1 VGYEPKEVHGVVLR
15 WGATWSGGE
24 KARKL
29 VGLLVVVPCSCRQ
42 KNCWRK
48 WALVDLR
55 AAVMLVVV
63 SKSWLRGSMMPCRGM
78 AQCNLAQLVLRKWKG
93 GL

>member
-1 VGYEPKEVHGVVLR
+1 MERRRESSQARRAAGGGAVQLSAEELLAQMGV
-15 WGATWSGGE
+15 
-24 KARKL
+24 
-29 VGLLVVVPCSCRQ
+29 
-42 KNCWRK
+42 
-48 WALVDLR
+48 LVDLR

-63 SKSWLRGSMMPCRGM
+63 GKSWLRGSMMPCRGM